1 MSSPSI
7 LSKNI
12 EDKSSTTEIAPPP
25 TQPQS
30 QPVTT
35 TTTTTR
41 RSKTFTGCFTC
52 RSRKI
57 KCDLTKPQCEKCTRA
72 GLICAGY
79 DIKLRWSD
87 PIQYIPTKPVT

>member
-25 TQPQS
+25 TQPQP

-41 RSKTFTGCFTC
+41 RSKHLLDVLHVDHE
-52 RSRKI
+52 R
-57 KCDLTKPQCEKCTRA
+57 
-72 GLICAGY
+72 
-79 DIKLRWSD
+79 
-87 PIQYIPTKPVT
+87 